1 MKKMKRNF
9 ERLVF
14 TVCMAGIFLFPC
26 MAFAQKEAQTSA
38 SGGKE
43 AFPQKKERKFFP
55 DRRKNMLGRR
65 GGPPGFFLGKLS
77 SEEHAELRRLSVS
90 GDKEK
95 FHSKLR
101 ELRKKY
107 ASEEDRKV
115 FLLEEKYHAA
125 KTQIE
130 KDAIRKELKEAVLA
144 QVKKRNDLT
153 LRHIASVEEKL
164 RNLKE
169 FHAKNVQNTDNIA
182 EKMTEFLCTKPS
194 ERKKFRPAPGKRR
207 PGRTA
212 VYGEKK
218 QAE

>member
-1 MKKMKRNF
+1 
-9 ERLVF
+9 
-14 TVCMAGIFLFPC
+14 
-26 MAFAQKEAQTSA
+26 
-38 SGGKE
+38 
-43 AFPQKKERKFFP
+43 
-55 DRRKNMLGRR
+55 
-65 GGPPGFFLGKLS
+65 
-77 SEEHAELRRLSVS
+77 
-90 GDKEK
+90 
-95 FHSKLR
+95 
-101 ELRKKY
+101 LRKKY

-125 KTQIE
+125 KTHTE
-130 KDAIRKELKEAVLA
+130 KDTIRKELKEAVFA